1 MMEKY
6 LLTPPVV
13 FIIMFIAMIALSALL
28 SRIAFK
34 PKKDPADIGKSYG
47 CGEDVKDARIQPD
60 YSQFFP
66 FAFFFTML
74 HVVAL
79 IVTTVPV
86 VETTR
91 IFSIAVI
98 YIIGACTGL
107 YILFRR

>member
-1 MMEKY
+1 MDNFY
-6 LLTPPVV
+6 LTPPVV
-13 FIIMFIAMIALSALL
+13 FIIVFIAMITLSAFL

-34 PKKDPADIGKSYG
+34 PKEDPVDIGKSYG
-47 CGEDVKDARIQPD
+47 CGEDVPDARIQPD
-60 YSQFFP
+60 YTQFFP
-66 FAFFFTML
+66 FAFFFTIL

-79 IVTTVPV
+79 VVTTAPA
-86 VETTR
+86 ETTR